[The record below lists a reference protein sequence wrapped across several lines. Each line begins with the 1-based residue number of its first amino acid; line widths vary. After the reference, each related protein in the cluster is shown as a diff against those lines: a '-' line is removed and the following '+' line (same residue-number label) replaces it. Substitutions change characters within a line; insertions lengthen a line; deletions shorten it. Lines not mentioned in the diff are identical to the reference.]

1 MVLTDLGFQVLV
13 SDLTYTYTI
22 KKKPGYSSFI
32 SVVLIKYH
40 DQKQLR
46 EERG

>member
-1 MVLTDLGFQVLV
+1 MALIDLGFQVLV

-22 KKKPGYSSFI
+22 RKKPGHSNFASI
-32 SVVLIKYH
+32 VLIKYH

-46 EERG
+46 EEGG